1 MPKKTISPASD
12 DNDKRHGRRKSRSEQ
27 RNPARRTGSSPEI
40 RSVKAPYNPES
51 APRSESQI
59 RLELLEIYQRH
70 ALEADD
76 TTQAAHNA
84 ISEIR
89 TTTLPLELADAIIL
103 DYSRIRITG
112 ARADARYTLKMAAK
126 GDEKAIASVKAS
138 QETWLDGYFVGGKRL
153 RNCTADDLIASANSK
168 KSMADGLLTAHTF
181 ERTLAASIG
190 SRTVG
195 EVMTDKQIQ
204 RLWKDLEKRY

>member
-12 DNDKRHGRRKSRSEQ
+12 DNGKRDGRRKSRE
-27 RNPARRTGSSPEI
+27 NVNKPIEHTGSSPEI
-40 RSVKAPYNPES
+40 RSVRQPPKPYTV
-51 APRSESQI
+51 PRSESLV

-70 ALEADD
+70 AAETDD

-84 ISEIR
+84 IDEIR
-89 TTTLPLELADAIIL
+89 NTTLPLELADAIIF

-112 ARADARYTLKMAAK
+112 ARADTRYTLKMAAK
-126 GDEKAIASVKAS
+126 GDERAIASVKAS

-153 RNCTADDLIASANSK
+153 RNCNADDLIASADSK

-204 RLWKDLEKRY
+204 RLWKDLERRY

>member
-12 DNDKRHGRRKSRSEQ
+12 DNGKRNGRRKSRSEQ
-27 RNPARRTGSSPEI
+27 RNPAHRDGSSPEI
-40 RSVKAPYNPES
+40 RSVKTPNKPD
-51 APRSESQI
+51 PVTRSESQI
-59 RLELLEIYQRH
+59 RLDLLEIYQRH
-70 ALEADD
+70 AAETDD

-84 ISEIR
+84 ISEIQS
-89 TTTLPLELADAIIL
+89 TTLPIEIVNAIIL

-112 ARADARYTLKMAAK
+112 ARADTRYDLKMAAK

-153 RNCTADDLIASANSK
+153 RNCNADDLIASADSK

-195 EVMTDKQIQ
+195 EVMTDKQILK
-204 RLWKDLEKRY
+204 LWNDLESRY

>member
-12 DNDKRHGRRKSRSEQ
+12 DNGKRDGRRKSRENVNNS
-27 RNPARRTGSSPEI
+27 RILTGSSPEI
-40 RSVKAPYNPES
+40 RSVIQATKPTLFA
-51 APRSESQI
+51 RSESQI
-59 RLELLEIYQRH
+59 RIELLEIYQRH
-70 ALEADD
+70 AAETDD
-76 TTQAAHNA
+76 ATKAAHNA
-84 ISEIR
+84 ISEIQS
-89 TTTLPLELADAIIL
+89 TTLPIEMVNAIIL

-153 RNCTADDLIASANSK
+153 RNCTADDLIASADSK